1 MSSRENNHDN
11 EHLTKNARLAE
22 LWSEL
27 LELRRKVRQAE
38 TQTKKNPVAN
48 LVQITIEPRQRSSNN
63 PGNKSQHRT
72 ACQSVKGRK
81 DRGARAS

>member
-11 EHLTKNARLAE
+11 EHLTKNTRLAE

-38 TQTKKNPVAN
+38 TQTKKIP
-48 LVQITIEPRQRSSNN
+48 
-63 PGNKSQHRT
+63 
-72 ACQSVKGRK
+72 
-81 DRGARAS
+81 

>member
-38 TQTKKNPVAN
+38 TQTKKI
-48 LVQITIEPRQRSSNN
+48 Q
-63 PGNKSQHRT
+63 
-72 ACQSVKGRK
+72 
-81 DRGARAS
+81 